1 MKEARHRSLIGGPFL
16 VFYYSWKGS
25 YHDNSNDICPCIG
38 GDQFSFHRNQCSRFM
53 AGEKRSA
60 VTEGTITAIFND
72 NGTAKGNRGRWAKVK
87 FKLNGKTYYPE
98 DRLPVSDLAE
108 PGDPISLRYDKEKPT
123 VLYRYSLF
131 RLGGSGLICFFA
143 VLYFVINLLR

>member
-1 MKEARHRSLIGGPFL
+1 MYFIILGKNLTMTTQMIFALVLAVISFL
-16 VFYYSWKGS
+16 STGINALALWRVK
-25 YHDNSNDICPCIG
+25 
-38 GDQFSFHRNQCSRFM
+38 
-53 AGEKRSA
+53 KRSA

-98 DRLPVSDLAE
+98 DRLLVSDLAE

-143 VLYFVINLLR
+143 VLYFVINFFR